1 MKTYSGEDRI
11 NGKIWY
17 HYPVVTK
24 YKTVTIF
31 AVSPHHFFRVKIGKQ
46 DDKIVSGYDYELNS
60 GLGGGCNP
68 GRKWGEF
75 DSYDEALE
83 YELNKKVQMLQKI
96 KEPNAAEKDALRR
109 ILKFVEAKFIQ
120 KDLFDSSY

>member
-1 MKTYSGEDRI
+1 MKTYSGKDKI
-11 NGKIWY
+11 NGDVWY
-17 HYPVVTK
+17 KYPVIAN

-31 AVSPHHFFRVKIGKQ
+31 NVSSHHFFRIKIGKQ
-46 DDKIVSGYDYELNS
+46 DGKIVSGYDYQFKS

-83 YELNKKVQMLQKI
+83 YELNKTAQILQEI
-96 KEPNAAEKDALRR
+96 KEPDGAEKDALRR
-109 ILKFVEAKFIQ
+109 ILKFREKFIQ
-120 KDLFDSSY
+120 KDLFE